1 MNAIWI
7 FLTRSSLRL
16 GASLALPF
24 LLLTLVLGL
33 AGCKAGEAGDHERV
47 EARHSETEDDDDDDD
62 DDGERHV
69 DAAMLDRGHHVY
81 EQNCAPCHGAT
92 GKGDGTAAASLDPKP
107 RDHTNRAYMDTLS
120 DASIAE
126 VVKVGG
132 ALRGFPNMPSHPHL
146 VGDDMVALVA
156 FVRSL
161 SRGADAV
168 REVELDVD

>member
-1 MNAIWI
+1 MNAIRNL
-7 FLTRSSLRL
+7 LTRVGARS

-24 LLLTLVLGL
+24 LLFALVLGL
-33 AGCKAGEAGDHERV
+33 PGCKAGEAGDRERM
-47 EARHSETEDDDDDDD
+47 EASHSATEDDDDD
-62 DDGERHV
+62 GEAHV
-69 DAAMLDRGHHVY
+69 DAAMLERGHEVY
-81 EQNCAPCHGAT
+81 VQNCAPCHGAT

-126 VVKVGG
+126 VVKIGG

-146 VGDDMVALVA
+146 VGEDMVALVA